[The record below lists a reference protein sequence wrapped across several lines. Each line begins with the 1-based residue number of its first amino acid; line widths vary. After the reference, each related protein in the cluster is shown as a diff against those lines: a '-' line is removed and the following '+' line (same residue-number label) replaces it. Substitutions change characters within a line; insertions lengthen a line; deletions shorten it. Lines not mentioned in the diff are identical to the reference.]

1 MHQPHPIDI
10 AAKASGEPVF
20 REVGVGPWAETHPG
34 EPRPDDPQSVNYDR
48 RFDSSLLDE
57 GDRRNV
63 LDQYRYWAVA
73 AIKADL
79 DARGRHDFEVAVE
92 NWTHDFNIGSMV
104 RTANAFQ
111 AKRVHIVGPHKWN
124 RKGSLMTELYQ
135 HVENH
140 PSITELV
147 ECWKLRIAGGIA
159 AAQSQAAAIAFR
171 MHESAG
177 KNVEAGNDAGVS
189 DALLAEGR
197 VAGCAPSGI
206 STDASDASGVGN
218 GFEPTCMAQLA
229 AIDQRIAELKA
240 ARVIALDIIPGA
252 VPMETYRF
260 PKRCLMLFGAEG
272 PGLSEKALELADDVV
287 YISQF
292 GSVRSINAGAAA
304 AVSMHAWISRAR
316 RSPALTSISYRPKSS
331 SDWKNRDDWSS
342 VSGMIVPVGGG
353 FGSPVGAS
361 GGVSPS
367 VTGEA
372 GTLVRCSAG
381 RFLHLLEQ
389 SSR

>member
-1 MHQPHPIDI
+1 MHQPNPIDI

-20 REVGVGPWAETHPG
+20 REVGVGPWAETHLG
-34 EPRPDDPQSVNYDR
+34 EPRPDDPQSPNYDR

-63 LDQYRYWAVA
+63 LDRYRYWTVS
-73 AIKADL
+73 AIKDDL
-79 DARGRHDFEVAVE
+79 DAHGRHDFEVAVE

-124 RKGSLMTELYQ
+124 RKGALMTELYQ

-147 ECWKLRIAGGIA
+147 ECWKLRIAGEIA
-159 AAQSQAAAIAFR
+159 AAQSQASAIALHV
-171 MHESAG
+171 HENAES
-177 KNVEAGNDAGVS
+177 GNK
-189 DALLAEGR
+189 LAYTTE
-197 VAGCAPSGI
+197 
-206 STDASDASGVGN
+206 
-218 GFEPTCMAQLA
+218 LA

-252 VPMETYRF
+252 VPMETYCF

-304 AVSMHAWISRAR
+304 AVSMHAWIAQHAA
-316 RSPALTSISYRPKSS
+316 P
-331 SDWKNRDDWSS
+331 
-342 VSGMIVPVGGG
+342 
-353 FGSPVGAS
+353 
-361 GGVSPS
+361 
-367 VTGEA
+367 
-372 GTLVRCSAG
+372 
-381 RFLHLLEQ
+381 Q
-389 SSR
+389 S

>member
-1 MHQPHPIDI
+1 MHQPNPIDI

-20 REVGVGPWAETHPG
+20 REVGVGPWAETHLG
-34 EPRPDDPQSVNYDR
+34 EPRPDDPQSPNYDR

-63 LDQYRYWAVA
+63 LDRYRYWTVS
-73 AIKADL
+73 AIKDDL
-79 DARGRHDFEVAVE
+79 DAHGRHDFEVAVE

-124 RKGSLMTELYQ
+124 RKGALMTELYQ

-147 ECWKLRIAGGIA
+147 ECWKLRIAGEIA
-159 AAQSQAAAIAFR
+159 AAQSQASAIALHV
-171 MHESAG
+171 HENAESG
-177 KNVEAGNDAGVS
+177 HK
-189 DALLAEGR
+189 LAYMTE
-197 VAGCAPSGI
+197 
-206 STDASDASGVGN
+206 
-218 GFEPTCMAQLA
+218 LA

-252 VPMETYRF
+252 VPMETYCF

-304 AVSMHAWISRAR
+304 AVSMHAWIAQHAA
-316 RSPALTSISYRPKSS
+316 P
-331 SDWKNRDDWSS
+331 
-342 VSGMIVPVGGG
+342 
-353 FGSPVGAS
+353 
-361 GGVSPS
+361 
-367 VTGEA
+367 
-372 GTLVRCSAG
+372 
-381 RFLHLLEQ
+381 Q
-389 SSR
+389 S

>member
-1 MHQPHPIDI
+1 MHQPNPIDI

-20 REVGVGPWAETHPG
+20 REVGVGPWAETHLG
-34 EPRPDDPQSVNYDR
+34 EPRPDDPQSPNYDR

-63 LDQYRYWAVA
+63 LDRYRYWTVS
-73 AIKADL
+73 AIKDDL
-79 DARGRHDFEVAVE
+79 DAHGRHDFEVAVE

-124 RKGSLMTELYQ
+124 RKGALMTELYQ

-159 AAQSQAAAIAFR
+159 AAQSQASAIALHV
-171 MHESAG
+171 HENAES
-177 KNVEAGNDAGVS
+177 GNK
-189 DALLAEGR
+189 LAYMTE
-197 VAGCAPSGI
+197 
-206 STDASDASGVGN
+206 
-218 GFEPTCMAQLA
+218 LA

-252 VPMETYRF
+252 VPMETYCF

-304 AVSMHAWISRAR
+304 AVSMHAWIAQHAA
-316 RSPALTSISYRPKSS
+316 P
-331 SDWKNRDDWSS
+331 
-342 VSGMIVPVGGG
+342 
-353 FGSPVGAS
+353 
-361 GGVSPS
+361 
-367 VTGEA
+367 
-372 GTLVRCSAG
+372 
-381 RFLHLLEQ
+381 Q
-389 SSR
+389 S